1 MTPLQPKRKK
11 AIILSNQNQSQ
22 GSVQNALYASG
33 GTTFPL
39 CNNVSLKNQK
49 NTVYNT
55 LAQDDDDDLDGQS
68 GNSAKQSISQSQS
81 SSQNSQVVSGRY
93 TISSGNNI
101 NVQNQEDSGINALG
115 QS

>member
-1 MTPLQPKRKK
+1 LC
-11 AIILSNQNQSQ
+11 
-22 GSVQNALYASG
+22 ASG
-33 GTTFPL
+33 GTTFLL

-49 NTVYNT
+49 NTVNNT
-55 LAQDDDDDLDGQS
+55 LAQDDDNDLDGQS

-93 TISSGNNI
+93 TKSSGNNI